1 VHEFQISATGHYVL
15 SFVTNS
21 EMEISTVTVV
31 RSRAARAKFS
41 KARADPTDTTTDIG
55 FADFVILM
63 FRAHIALL
71 ARWPFDHVN
80 RLANYGREQS
90 TLS

>member
-1 VHEFQISATGHYVL
+1 ML

-31 RSRAARAKFS
+31 RSRAARSKFS

-63 FRAHIALL
+63 FQAQIALL
-71 ARWPFDHVN
+71 ARWQFDHVN
-80 RLANYGREQS
+80 RVATVVNYGREQS